1 MFNALNS
8 GVKKM
13 DNNKKLTAESLNDN
27 AQVAEVK
34 TADKKDNKKKKKP
47 GFFAKIGKKLK
58 EMFSELKQVSWPT
71 LPKVIKQTGV
81 VLVVVIV
88 FLVCIGLFDWPLLY
102 LLNLLTGK

>member
-1 MFNALNS
+1 ME
-8 GVKKM
+8 K
-13 DNNKKLTAESLNDN
+13 NKKLTAESLNDN
-27 AQVAEVK
+27 SQVAEVK
-34 TADKKDNKKKKKP
+34 TVDKKDNKKKKKP

-58 EMFSELKQVSWPT
+58 EMFSELKQVSRPT